1 MSTCRSVLEGCS
13 RPKKYFPA
21 CIEINWNFLKR
32 NLIFPPV
39 SSSFDILHA
48 HYVCESFFVRDFR
61 WNSQWSRSVSLKMF
75 KNTLPKNFI
84 ILLLWAMSGLDMEII
99 EWPGSLNTRLVG
111 NTWLRKCKLPSA
123 LILVY
128 HVIHAAFKVIIASP

>member
-21 CIEINWNFLKR
+21 CIEINWNFFKR

-48 HYVCESFFVRDFR
+48 HYVCESFFVRGFR

-75 KNTLPKNFI
+75 KNTLPKKFHHSI
-84 ILLLWAMSGLDMEII
+84 AVGYVWA
-99 EWPGSLNTRLVG
+99 RYG
-111 NTWLRKCKLPSA
+111 NNRMARFLEYT
-123 LILVY
+123 
-128 HVIHAAFKVIIASP
+128 ASWQYVTAKMQTPECFNSCLSCHTCSF